1 MQGAEIVTNTPKSS
15 LSLYLLVPFFHSLQV
30 MRCISQLELAQLIST
45 GVNPQV
51 LLNTGGGAGK
61 GGGANKRG
69 GAGKQKELDVSTPRL
84 TTQLSMNSVL
94 GSGG

>member
-1 MQGAEIVTNTPKSS
+1 
-15 LSLYLLVPFFHSLQV
+15 

-51 LLNTGGGAGK
+51 LLNTGGASGKVGGAG
-61 GGGANKRG
+61 KRG
-69 GAGKQKELDVSTPRL
+69 GAQRQKELDASTPRL

-94 GSGG
+94 GSGGEYVCKQTL